1 MLEILKKF
9 FRFCDKRE
17 RREFYVS
24 IALGVAA
31 ALFSALKIPAIGVM
45 LGAILSSDVT
55 AKSILLSLC
64 IMLVSVVAKL
74 IDVGVVVLSIVQYIR
89 GDMALLNCVMLA
101 ICSFILTEGLESAG
115 TQSSLLR
122 VVDTCVNQ
130 ANDILTLPAMDIT
143 GEELEPEKHDIGAEG
158 IKFSYGEKTI
168 IDGVTLDIPE
178 KSTTAIVGPSGGG
191 KATLCHLLS
200 RFWDVDEGVVKLGGH
215 DVREYSLTLLW
226 KR

>member
-64 IMLVSVVAKL
+64 IMLVS
-74 IDVGVVVLSIVQYIR
+74 G
-89 GDMALLNCVMLA
+89 
-101 ICSFILTEGLESAG
+101 
-115 TQSSLLR
+115 
-122 VVDTCVNQ
+122 
-130 ANDILTLPAMDIT
+130 
-143 GEELEPEKHDIGAEG
+143 
-158 IKFSYGEKTI
+158 
-168 IDGVTLDIPE
+168 
-178 KSTTAIVGPSGGG
+178 
-191 KATLCHLLS
+191 S
-200 RFWDVDEGVVKLGGH
+200 RFVNFKIPRNGTANRRRILHNCE
-215 DVREYSLTLLW
+215 
-226 KR
+226 